1 MYRFILI
8 FFFYFSTQI
17 TCAQSK
23 NTVIENLTFRI
34 DSVQKL
40 LVSEREV
47 CSKKS
52 QLSEHSIDSLSL
64 ILQEKTKQLEQAV
77 NVSKGL
83 MEDVHVHQIK
93 ISELNTAIELQNSE
107 LRILKSV
114 IRNDSLLLS
123 SKEETI
129 KKLSIQ
135 RDQAIESVEKVN
147 EELKVAKNILPVEKV
162 ICESNS
168 LSKTC
173 TFNNYVF
180 ATSNKEPVEQWR
192 YKNVRPG
199 VYTQVF
205 LKEGNQL
212 KNIDNGELIN
222 SLENELVALVN
233 GKAVQDYQKLI
244 LSGKKPSCFGEND
257 FNQLNLYELEI
268 MMDEKGM
275 TIYYSFFG
283 DRNVGCDEFWSSYT
297 LTLEEAKRY
306 LR

>member
-1 MYRFILI
+1 L
-8 FFFYFSTQI
+8 TQI
-17 TCAQSK
+17 TWAQSK

-40 LVSEREV
+40 LFSEREV
-47 CSKKS
+47 CTKKL
-52 QLSEHSIDSLSL
+52 QISEHSIDSLSL
-64 ILQEKTKQLEQAV
+64 ILQEKTKQLEHAV

-107 LRILKSV
+107 LRISKSV

-129 KKLSIQ
+129 KKLTIQ

-180 ATSNKEPVEQWR
+180 ATSNKEPVDQWGWG

-212 KNIDNGELIN
+212 KNIDNNELIN

-244 LSGKKPSCFGEND
+244 VSGKKPSCFSEND
-257 FNQLNLYELEI
+257 FNQFNLYELEI
-268 MMDEKGM
+268 TIDEKGM

-283 DRNVGCDEFWSSYT
+283 DRNNGCDEFWSSYT
-297 LTLEEAKRY
+297 LTLEQAKRY